1 MANYETL
8 KAAIQ
13 QVVKTNGNNEITGA
27 LLQQSLLAMVNSL
40 GSGYQF
46 IDVATPDTKPGTPDQ
61 KVFYIANGKGTYSN
75 FDGISI
81 TEDEVVILYYDT
93 AWHKLLTGIASQA
106 KLSELEEKL
115 MNIQDVTSQ
124 VSIDKYIVASSGYDG
139 GESTFSHSDY
149 IAVHEGMKIHF
160 YGYGGNNSV
169 APIYGYNENKQPVR
183 ALLTGIVAT
192 ILDKEVTIGNDIK
205 YVRLSYANATHS
217 RYVQGSYFKII
228 NEVLPVIKAEVE
240 ELQTRMAEA
249 ETKTAKTAESLYGNV
264 LSLGEILS
272 DTERWDNNTI
282 LGDSTSDT
290 WYNFRNTPITIEN
303 GYIKIEGH
311 ATITYEGLRMS
322 SSRLTNGRKYRVSFE
337 YKTPSPL
344 YFFIGTDYALLTTFV
359 TDNEWHTISG
369 DFICDDR
376 VNRLQIALNATI
388 ATYYVRNISIVD
400 LDWVSLNTRLTALE
414 KKSETSAHPLKGKK
428 IAVIGDSIST
438 ISGNNTPSWKVMSV
452 DVGNT
457 IDAWCT
463 YYDINKVI
471 GGKTI
476 TSAMVGTKQSF
487 VPTAEDVGK
496 EIGTASNYNAS
507 SIRVWSEQLCELAE
521 CELVCNA
528 SWSGSQLV
536 KGQGENE
543 DGSPKDNEYVG
554 SYSWSDYTMSRFA
567 NNRDADGNLI
577 IPDVIFIFRGTNDA
591 IHTPHGYIGEW
602 DMKDGIPT
610 TDLLANGHRSY
621 EKAANILVNK
631 LRAMFPNVYIVFCT
645 LNYFRRGT
653 DLGWTRKFSANDT
666 LAEYN
671 DAIRNIANKL
681 GCGLVEF
688 DKDGISPFV
697 NAIDFYADGSG
708 STPTHPNTNGH
719 RVMAEKAFE
728 DCKYIFKPTL

>member
-1 MANYETL
+1 MSKTF
-8 KAAIQ
+8 Q
-13 QVVKTNGNNEITGA
+13 Q
-27 LLQQSLLAMVNSL
+27 LYQQC
-40 GSGYQF
+40 
-46 IDVATPDTKPGTPDQ
+46 
-61 KVFYIANGKGTYSN
+61 
-75 FDGISI
+75 DGITYEQQI
-81 TEDEVVILYYDT
+81 GGNTKEEVGGLFHDIVEKTEELANSEKVRQEAFEADQQERENAFEQQKQEQKAEFDET
-93 AWHKLLTGIASQA
+93 MSQY
-106 KLSELEEKL
+106 SELPSKVTELEGKIL
-115 MNIQDVTSQ
+115 DIQDVTSQ
-124 VSIDKYIVASSGYDG
+124 VSIDKYIVASSGHDG

-149 IAVHEGMKIHF
+149 IAVREGMKIHF
-160 YGYGGNNSV
+160 YGYGGNNAV
-169 APIYGYNENKQPVR
+169 APIYGYNENKQPIR
-183 ALLTGIVAT
+183 ALLTGIVST
-192 ILDKEVTIGNDIK
+192 TLDKEVTIGNDIK

-217 RYVQGSYFKII
+217 GYVQGSYFKII
-228 NEVLPVIKAEVE
+228 SDALPVIKADVKG
-240 ELQTRMAEA
+240 LQTRMAEA
-249 ETKTAKTAESLYGNV
+249 ETKTAKTAKSLSEDV

-290 WYNFRNTPITIEN
+290 WYNFRNTPITIEDE
-303 GYIKIEGH
+303 YIKIEGH
-311 ATITYEGLRMS
+311 DTQIYAGLRMS

-344 YFFIGTDYALLTTFV
+344 CFFIGTDYVLLSSV
-359 TDNEWHTISG
+359 IRDNEWHTISG

-376 VNRLQIALNATI
+376 VDRLQIALKATI
-388 ATYYVRNISIVD
+388 TTYYVRNISIVD
-400 LDWVSLNTRLTALE
+400 LDLVSLNTRLTALE

-438 ISGNNTPSWKVMSV
+438 IYGNNTPSWKIMSI

-457 IDAWCT
+457 IEAWCT

-507 SIRVWSEQLCELAE
+507 NTKVWSQQLCELAG

-543 DGSPKDNEYVG
+543 DGTPNSNNGYVG

-567 NNRDADGNLI
+567 NNRDEEGNPI
-577 IPDVIFIFRGTNDA
+577 DPDVIFIYRGTNDA
-591 IHTPHGYIGEW
+591 THSPHGYIGEW

-610 TDLLANGHRSY
+610 TDLLSNGHRSY
-621 EKAANILVNK
+621 EKAATILVNK

-688 DKDGISPFV
+688 DKDGITPSV
-697 NAIDFYADGSG
+697 NATDFYADGSE
-708 STPTHPNTNGH
+708 STPTHPNSNGH
-719 RVMAEKAFE
+719 RVMAEKALE
-728 DCKYIFKPTL
+728 DCKYIFSPRT